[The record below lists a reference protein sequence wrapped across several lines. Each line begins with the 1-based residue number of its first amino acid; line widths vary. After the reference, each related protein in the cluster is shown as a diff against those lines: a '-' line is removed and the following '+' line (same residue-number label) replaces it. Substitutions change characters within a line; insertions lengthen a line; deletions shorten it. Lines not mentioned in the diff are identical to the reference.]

1 MLRKIQAE
9 KCHQRFALR
18 KLSVGVVS
26 VLLGVTLFGVNM
38 VGTDTVAK
46 ADIMSTSSTGAQN
59 GGGI

>member
-26 VLLGVTLFGVNM
+26 VLLGVTLFGVNL

-46 ADIMSTSSTGAQN
+46 ADSSTSTQN